1 MDQGASMTSYLERY
15 GGYKNAKESG
25 LVLWIAAH
33 AMDCAAAGDF
43 EGTKEY
49 LSLLVTSV
57 EQSALD
63 GNWSLAWTLAL
74 LDDPPAM
81 LFADRMQPVVA
92 HGRPFAPLIPPQ
104 WASTAL
110 AYLKEI
116 DILVTRK
123 TEVRA
128 PKAAPQREK
137 AEAEDESTGSPR
149 RRPKFPKKEPPAPKA

>member
-1 MDQGASMTSYLERY
+1 MTKNEKIIKMRAISVWLHVPSNASMDFGTSGRPPC
-15 GGYKNAKESG
+15 N
-25 LVLWIAAH
+25 
-33 AMDCAAAGDF
+33 
-43 EGTKEY
+43 
-49 LSLLVTSV
+49 
-57 EQSALD
+57 
-63 GNWSLAWTLAL
+63 
-74 LDDPPAM
+74 PAM

-149 RRPKFPKKEPPAPKA
+149 RRPKFPKKPKEPPAPKA